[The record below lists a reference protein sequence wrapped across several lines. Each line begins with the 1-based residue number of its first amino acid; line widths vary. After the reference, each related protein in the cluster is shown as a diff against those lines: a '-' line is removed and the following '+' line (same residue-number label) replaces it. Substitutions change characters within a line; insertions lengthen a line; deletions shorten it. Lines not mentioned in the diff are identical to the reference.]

1 MKGDIAVE
9 MIRMSVRALV
19 EFTLHG
25 TDIGPVGS
33 MKDMQDGM
41 LGHKARQGLLG
52 EGWDSEVSLSLTVP
66 MEDDIELHL
75 TGRMVAFCDG
85 DVPIIEDIKLRQR

>member
-41 LGHKARQGLLG
+41 LGH
-52 EGWDSEVSLSLTVP
+52 
-66 MEDDIELHL
+66 
-75 TGRMVAFCDG
+75 
-85 DVPIIEDIKLRQR
+85 